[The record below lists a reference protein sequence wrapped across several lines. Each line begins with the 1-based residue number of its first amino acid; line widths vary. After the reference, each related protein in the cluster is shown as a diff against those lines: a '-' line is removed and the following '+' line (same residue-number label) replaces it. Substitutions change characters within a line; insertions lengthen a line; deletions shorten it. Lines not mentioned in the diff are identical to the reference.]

1 MIPTG
6 GVKAAG
12 YGIPTPAERR
22 ALDRAV
28 EVIRVRYQRWTRRRM
43 ASILASTRDEIL
55 ALDEPD
61 EAGFLAAVMRHDDA
75 MRSTLTRMLRE
86 VYPSAAAIAVPDDVI
101 KGWTVYETKAVD
113 QRLWDLVEK
122 LVGRSITAID
132 DTTLRHVR
140 QAYIQ
145 SQGDVEAFRR
155 LLLQS
160 PAFSPARARTIA
172 VTETNV
178 AINDS
183 IYTASEEL
191 DRDRERI
198 MVWCTTLRLNVRETH
213 QMMEGQIVPFGEF
226 FHVPLPKGGYDLMLH
241 PGDTLHGAHPENFIN
256 CFCKGFPRYVA

>member
-1 MIPTG
+1 MIQAG
-6 GVKAAG
+6 GVKSAG

-28 EVIRVRYQRWTRRRM
+28 DIIRVRYQRWTRRRM
-43 ASILASTRDEIL
+43 SAILAATRDEII
-55 ALDEPD
+55 ASEDPN
-61 EAGFLAAVMRHDDA
+61 EAVFLAAVMRHDED
-75 MRSTLTRMLRE
+75 MRITLTRMLRE
-86 VYPSAAAIAVPDDVI
+86 VYPMAASIAVPDEII
-101 KGWTVYETKAVD
+101 KGWTTYESKAVD

-132 DTTLRHVR
+132 DTTLHHVR

-145 SQGDVEAFRR
+145 SQGDVEVFRR

-183 IYTASEEL
+183 IYSASEEL

-213 QMMEGQIVPFGEF
+213 QMMEGQTVPFGEY
-226 FHVPLPKGGYDLMLH
+226 FHVPLLKGGYDLMLH